1 MWIEMKP
8 FLKDVF
14 KHFAVTA
21 VSTLIFV
28 CLSAILLSAII
39 SSMLTPDEISVQED
53 SFLVLD
59 LRMNLTD
66 RPSGVRLEDLTRQAL
81 IDEVKPPQFHLLEV
95 LGALRKAA
103 VDKRITGIFIEGGFM
118 PSGYGCGYQAV
129 SELVEGLRR
138 FKKSGKPVI
147 GFCHTP
153 SQLDYL
159 VYSVCDELYMDPSGT
174 LMLPGLATEEIFLG
188 ETFEKYG
195 VGIQVVRVGEFKG
208 AIEPLTSTAY
218 SEENRMQI
226 KRLLDLRWEHY
237 LNAIAQNRS
246 LPLGFSDFNE
256 SLGREFLLEPHQAV
270 KIGLVDSVSP
280 YDQML
285 DLLLKRGAIDSDTKE
300 YSRVQLPDFVDRPNT
315 PKEAE
320 SAKDNGNPKIAVL
333 YVEGSIVD
341 GWADDGLS
349 VGGNGIA
356 DRIREIRKDPQYKA
370 LVMRVNSPGGSVS
383 GSEAI
388 LSEISRARRE
398 ELPVVISM
406 GSVAAS
412 GGYWISTEC
421 DRIFAGEQ
429 TITGSIGVF
438 GLLPNVKELGAR
450 FGLHWDV
457 VKTNESSDLMGV
469 CRPKTEKELDVIQGH
484 VNRIYSRFIELVA
497 TSRSKEIPEIEE
509 IAQGR
514 VWMGKDAMEIGLIDE
529 FGGIL
534 KSIEYAAGLADL
546 DSKFEVIEFPR
557 VGTPLDALA
566 EVLQVSA
573 SREHLGNRSMG
584 RNFRA
589 VIENLQLLM
598 ETLSRLNDPGHV
610 YSILPWYSGSFG
622 F

>member
-1 MWIEMKP
+1 MKP
-8 FLKDVF
+8 FFKEVL

-21 VSTLIFV
+21 VSTLVFV

-39 SSMLTPDEISVQED
+39 SSMLMESEVPVKKG

-59 LRMNLTD
+59 LSMNLTD
-66 RPSGVRLEDLTRQAL
+66 RPSGVRFEDLTRQAL
-81 IDEVKPPQFHLLEV
+81 VNETKPPHFHLLEV
-95 LGALRKAA
+95 LRTLDKAA
-103 VDKRITGIFIEGGFM
+103 EDEKITGIFIEGGFM
-118 PSGYGCGYQAV
+118 PSGYGCGYEAV
-129 SELVEGLRR
+129 SELVDSLRS
-138 FKKSGKPVI
+138 FKKSGKPII

-153 SQLDYL
+153 DQLDYL
-159 VYSVCDELYMDPSGT
+159 VYSVCDELYMDPAGT
-174 LMLPGLATEEIFLG
+174 LLLSGLASGEIFLG

-208 AIEPLTSTAY
+208 AVEPLTSTSY

-237 LNAIAQNRS
+237 LNAIALNRAIS
-246 LPLGFSDFNE
+246 LDFTDFNE
-256 SLGREFLLEPHQAV
+256 TLGRGFLLEPQQAV
-270 KIGLVDSVSP
+270 NLELVDSIAP

-285 DLLLKRGAIDSDTKE
+285 DQLLKRGSLDSDTNE
-300 YSRVQLPDFVDRPNT
+300 YSRVYLHDYVDRPNT
-315 PKEAE
+315 PEEAE
-320 SAKDNGNPKIAVL
+320 VIKDNGIPKVAVL

-341 GWADDGLS
+341 GWADDGFS
-349 VGGNGIA
+349 VGGNEIA

-370 LVMRVNSPGGSVS
+370 LVIRVNSPGGSVS
-383 GSEAI
+383 GSDAI
-388 LSEISRARRE
+388 LSEITRARKDG
-398 ELPVVISM
+398 LPVVVSM

-412 GGYWISTEC
+412 GGYWISTAS

-438 GLLPNVKELGAR
+438 GLMPNVKELGAR

-457 VKTNESSDLMGV
+457 VKTHESSDLMGV
-469 CRPKTEKELDVIQGH
+469 SRPKTKKEIDVIQGH
-484 VNRIYSRFIELVA
+484 VDRIYSRFINLVA

-514 VWMGKDAMEIGLIDE
+514 VWMGKDAMKIGLIDE
-529 FGGIL
+529 YGGIVR
-534 KSIEYAAGLADL
+534 SIEYAAGLAELKHGFD
-546 DSKFEVIEFPR
+546 VVEFPR
-557 VGTPLDALA
+557 VGTPFDALA
-566 EVLQVSA
+566 EAFQVAATQGS
-573 SREHLGNRSMG
+573 SGKRSIG

>member
-1 MWIEMKP
+1 MKP
-8 FLKDVF
+8 FFKDVL

-21 VSTLIFV
+21 VSTLVFV
-28 CLSAILLSAII
+28 CLSAMILSSII
-39 SSMLTPDEISVQED
+39 SSMLEPDEVSVEKD

-59 LRMNLTD
+59 LSMNLTD

-81 IDEVKPPQFHLLEV
+81 VDEVKPPHFHLLEV
-95 LGALRKAA
+95 LGALNKAA
-103 VDKRITGIFIEGGFM
+103 VDKRISGIFIKGGFM
-118 PSGYGCGYQAV
+118 PSGYGCGYESV
-129 SELVEGLRR
+129 SELVEGLRG

-174 LMLPGLATEEIFLG
+174 LMLNGLASEEIFLG

-208 AIEPLTSTAY
+208 AVEPLTSTAY

-237 LNAIAQNRS
+237 LNSIARNRS
-246 LPLGFSDFNE
+246 LSLDFSDFNE
-256 SLGREFLLEPHQAV
+256 TLGGEFLLEPHQSQ
-270 KIGLVDSVSP
+270 KIGLVDSVLP

-285 DLLLKRGAIDSDTKE
+285 DLLQQRGAVDSDTKE
-300 YSRVQLPDFVDRPNT
+300 YSQVHLHDFVDRPNT
-315 PKEAE
+315 PEEAE
-320 SAKDNGNPKIAVL
+320 SAKDNGKPKVAML

-356 DRIREIRKDPQYKA
+356 ERIREIRKDPQYKA

-383 GSEAI
+383 GSDAI
-388 LSEISRARRE
+388 LLEISRARRDG
-398 ELPVVISM
+398 LPVVVSM

-438 GLLPNVKELGAR
+438 GLLPNVKELGSR

-457 VKTNESSDLMGV
+457 VKTHESSDLMGV
-469 CRPKTEKELDVIQGH
+469 SRPKTEKEIAVIQGH

-497 TSRSKEIPEIEE
+497 TSRSKEIPEIEQ

-529 FGGIL
+529 FGGIV

-546 DSKFEVIEFPR
+546 GSNFEVVEFPR
-557 VGTPLDALA
+557 VGTPFDALA

-573 SREHLGNRSMG
+573 SRERSGNRSIG

-589 VIENLQLLM
+589 VIEKLQLLM
-598 ETLSRLNDPGHV
+598 KTLSRLNDPGHV
-610 YSILPWYSGSFG
+610 YSILPWYTGSFG

>member
-1 MWIEMKP
+1 MKR
-8 FLKDVF
+8 FFKDVL

-21 VSTLIFV
+21 VSTLVFV
-28 CLSAILLSAII
+28 CLSAIILSSII
-39 SSMLTPDEISVQED
+39 SSMLEPDEVSVQKD

-59 LRMNLTD
+59 LSMNLTD

-81 IDEVKPPQFHLLEV
+81 VDAVKPPHFHLFEV
-95 LGALRKAA
+95 LGALNKAT
-103 VDKRITGIFIEGGFM
+103 VDQRIAGIFIKGGFM
-118 PSGYGCGYQAV
+118 PSGYGCGYQSV
-129 SELVEGLRR
+129 SELVEGLRN

-159 VYSVCDELYMDPSGT
+159 VYSICDELHMDPSGT
-174 LMLPGLATEEIFLG
+174 LMLNGLASEEIFLG

-208 AIEPLTSTAY
+208 AVESLTSTAY
-218 SEENRMQI
+218 SKENRMQI

-237 LNAIAQNRS
+237 LNAISQNRS
-246 LPLGFSDFNE
+246 LTLDFNE
-256 SLGREFLLEPHQAV
+256 FNDSLGREFLLEPQQAE
-270 KIGLVDSVSP
+270 KIGLIDSVSP
-280 YDQML
+280 FHQML
-285 DLLLKRGAIDSDTKE
+285 DILQKRGALNLDTNE
-300 YSRVQLPDFVDRPNT
+300 FSQVQLHDFVDRPNT

-320 SAKDNGNPKIAVL
+320 SAKDNGKPKVAVL

-341 GWADDGLS
+341 GRADDGLS
-349 VGGNGIA
+349 VGGGGIA

-370 LVMRVNSPGGSVS
+370 LVIRVNSPGGSVS
-383 GSEAI
+383 GSDAM
-388 LSEISRARRE
+388 LSEISRARRDG
-398 ELPVVISM
+398 LPVVVSM

-438 GLLPNVKELGAR
+438 GLLPNVKDLGAR
-450 FGLHWDV
+450 FGLHWDA
-457 VKTNESSDLMGV
+457 VKTHESSDLMGV
-469 CRPKTEKELDVIQGH
+469 SRPKTEKEIDVIQGH
-484 VNRIYSRFIELVA
+484 VNRIYSRFITLVA
-497 TSRSKEIPEIEE
+497 TSRSKEIEEIEE

-534 KSIEYAAGLADL
+534 KSIEHAAELADL
-546 DSKFEVIEFPR
+546 GSQFEVIEFPR
-557 VGTPLDALA
+557 LGTPFDALA

-573 SREHLGNRSMG
+573 HSGQMGNRSIG
-584 RNFRA
+584 RNFRS
-589 VIENLQLLM
+589 VIENLQTLM
-598 ETLSRLNDPGHV
+598 KTLSRLNDPGNV